1 MHIRWLYFLFFGWVL
16 YRVTILLLMYIC
28 IMRLRVVQGC
38 RDAFLGN
45 VGLGDGE
52 EEENEN

>member
-1 MHIRWLYFLFFGWVL
+1 MHIRWLYFLFIGWVL
-16 YRVTILLLMYIC
+16 YRVTILLLIYIC
-28 IMRLRVVQGC
+28 IMWLRVVQGC

-52 EEENEN
+52 EEGNEN